1 MTTAT
6 ILLNLDLAAGTTA
19 LVTLGMIAVPNIDRI
34 NALRQ
39 LVALRG
45 AQRRL
50 AAHRQGRGARA
61 GALSRSSER
70 LRPTSQ

>member
-6 ILLNLDLAAGTTA
+6 LLLNIDLAAGATA

-39 LVALRG
+39 LVSRRP
-45 AQRRL
+45 AQR
-50 AAHRQGRGARA
+50 ARK
-61 GALSRSSER
+61 RR
-70 LRPTSQ
+70 RVIVTSAQLDPNY